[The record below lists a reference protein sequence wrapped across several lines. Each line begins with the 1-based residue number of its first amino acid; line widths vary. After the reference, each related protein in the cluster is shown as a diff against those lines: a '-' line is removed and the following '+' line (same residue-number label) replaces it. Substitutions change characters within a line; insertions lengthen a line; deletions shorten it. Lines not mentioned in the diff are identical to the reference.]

1 MEQFLRR
8 SGLAIASTLLGI
20 LLLSTAGAAVTH
32 FVLAD
37 PSKVKQIIA
46 TSGTYDHIVGA
57 TLDEAQKKNQTEQ
70 NNTVPLN
77 DPAIRSTATQALTP
91 EVIKSNTEQFVDGTY
106 HWLDGS
112 VSKPDFRLD
121 LTGPKQTF
129 IDGVGKYAES
139 KAAGLPACTLADLR
153 ALQSQQAAG
162 SFDALNATCL
172 PPGVTPAQAGVIARA
187 DVAKQDFLKDPV
199 ITADTFNQNGQEN
212 PFDKAANAPH
222 GFQSAKK
229 AFGIFAALSV
239 LLGVAIVLLHPSR
252 RGGLKRVAIN
262 LIVAGILTVILSGA
276 IRFAISR
283 IRGTED
289 TTDSAIANQVLFPLL
304 KELGNA
310 VGTVYL
316 VFGIVY
322 LVLAAGL
329 LLIRHYIG
337 NEGAANSETD
347 KPDTIT

>member
-8 SGLAIASTLLGI
+8 GGLAIASTLLGI

-37 PSKVKQIIA
+37 PTKVKQIIS
-46 TSGTYDHIVGA
+46 TSGAYDHIVGA
-57 TLDEAQKKNQTEQ
+57 ALDQAQKKNQTEQ
-70 NNTVPLN
+70 NDTVPLN

-91 EVIKSNTEQFVDGTY
+91 EVLKTNTEQFIDGSY

-129 IDGVGKYAES
+129 INGVGEYAEN
-139 KAAGLPACTLADLR
+139 KAVGLPACTLADLR

-162 SFDALNATCL
+162 SFDVFNATCL
-172 PPGVTPAQAGVIARA
+172 PPGVTPAQAGAIARA
-187 DVAKQDFLKDPV
+187 DIAKQDFLKDPV
-199 ITADTFNQNGQEN
+199 ITADTFTQNGQQN
-212 PFDKAANAPH
+212 PFDKAADAPH
-222 GFQSAKK
+222 AFQSAKNL
-229 AFGIFAALSV
+229 FWVFAALDI
-239 LLGVAIVLLHPSR
+239 LLSAAIVFLHPSR

-262 LIVAGILTVILSGA
+262 LVVAGVLTVILAGTIRYILDHISGTKDA
-276 IRFAISR
+276 
-283 IRGTED
+283 
-289 TTDSAIANQVLFPLL
+289 TTGALANQVLIPLL
-304 KELGNA
+304 KELGGA

-322 LVLAAGL
+322 LALAGGL
-329 LLIRHYIG
+329 LLIRQYILK
-337 NEGAANSETD
+337 EPAPVETIL
-347 KPDTIT
+347 K